1 MKGCMIMNNTSNKIV
16 KYGVVGLGRGADIA
30 IGGIRMDGAKLCA
43 ACDLNPE
50 LLKKTKE
57 RFEEKGL
64 TDCTYYSDYDEMLKS
79 DIDAVIVATEAIYH
93 VPIVKKAMEAGKHV
107 LSEIPSINSLEEAY
121 ELKKIVAS
129 HPDLI
134 YMAAENCC
142 YWAFIEVWKK
152 MREQGDFGDIVY
164 AEAEYLH
171 ALRPEEFSPDNY
183 PKNHWRTYNPAIKY
197 ITHELG
203 PLLYIMDDRA
213 VSVTCFESD
222 INYNPYFPEK
232 KANGIALI
240 KTAKGAVIR
249 ILICFGAYVHFDH
262 NYRLMGT
269 RGNIH
274 TDLRVEVYDAHSF
287 ATLHSVPDS
296 YGKPIEIPIST
307 MYEGEDAKGGHGGA
321 DKKMLADFILCV
333 AEGRKPI
340 LDVDFGINMSLPGIL
355 AHESAVQGG
364 VPMEIP
370 QF

>member
-1 MKGCMIMNNTSNKIV
+1 MIMNNTNNKIV
-16 KYGVVGLGRGADIA
+16 KYGVVGLGRGLDIA
-30 IGGIRMDGAKLCA
+30 KEGIRMEGAKLCA
-43 ACDLNPE
+43 ACDINPE
-50 LLKKTKE
+50 KIKKAKE
-57 RFEEKGL
+57 KLEEKGL

-79 DIDAVIVATEAIYH
+79 DIDAVIVATDAIYH
-93 VPIVKKAMEAGKHV
+93 VPFVKKAMEAGKHV
-107 LSEIPSINSLEEAY
+107 LSEIPAINSLEEAH
-121 ELKKIVAS
+121 ELKKIVSS

-134 YMAAENCC
+134 YMSAENCC
-142 YWAFIEVWKK
+142 YWAFIETWKK

-171 ALRPEEFSPDNY
+171 ALRPEEFSPNNY
-183 PKNHWRTYNPAIKY
+183 PKNHWRTFNPAIKY

-213 VSVTCFESD
+213 VSVTCFEPD
-222 INYNPYFPEK
+222 VQYNPYFPEK
-232 KANGIALI
+232 KANGVALI

-274 TDLRVEVYDAHSF
+274 TDLNVEVYDAHSF

-296 YGKPIEIPIST
+296 YGKPIEIPVT
-307 MYEGEDAKGGHGGA
+307 TAGDVAGGGHGGA
-321 DKKMLADFILCV
+321 DNRMFADFISCV

-340 LDVDFGINMSLPGIL
+340 LDVDFAINMSLPGVL
-355 AHESAVQGG
+355 AHESAIRGG
-364 VPMEIP
+364 MPMEIP